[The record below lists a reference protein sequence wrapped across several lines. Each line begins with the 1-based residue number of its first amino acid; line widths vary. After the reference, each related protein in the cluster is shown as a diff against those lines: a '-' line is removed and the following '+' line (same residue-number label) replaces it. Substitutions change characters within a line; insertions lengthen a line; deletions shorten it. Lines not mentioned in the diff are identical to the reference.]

1 MKNTV
6 ISLEH
11 VCYSYP
17 LYQFNGGLKSLALRI
32 IKRDTLT
39 LSRKKSSEK
48 LLFQDFSL
56 TLYQG
61 DRLGVYGPNGSGK
74 TTLLRLI
81 SGLLVPQRGSIY
93 IHGTVAPM
101 LNLVAGF
108 DGQSTGYENI
118 FRRGLLI
125 GLEYVEIE
133 AIVEEVI
140 DYAELRPVINDQ
152 VCTYSSGMQM
162 RLAFAVTTLCGSDIL
177 VLDEWLSVG
186 DEHFQKKTHETM
198 LQYLDKCSA
207 LVIASHSKQTLRHY
221 CTSFLVFNS
230 NDKTWELRADL

>member
-1 MKNTV
+1 MRKSV
-6 ISLEH
+6 ISIEH

-17 LYQFNGGLKSLALRI
+17 LYRFNGGLKSLALRI
-32 IKRDTLT
+32 LRKERLKRE
-39 LSRKKSSEK
+39 KVSEK

-56 TLYQG
+56 SLFEG
-61 DRLGVYGPNGSGK
+61 DRLGIYGPNGSGK

-81 SGLLVPQRGSIY
+81 SGLLVPQKGSID
-93 IHGTVAPM
+93 IHGSVAPM

-125 GLEYVEIE
+125 GLNFKEIQC
-133 AIVEEVI
+133 IVEEVI
-140 DYAELRPVINDQ
+140 DYAELRAVIHDQ
-152 VCTYSSGMQM
+152 VWTYSSGMQM

-186 DEHFQKKTHETM
+186 DEQFQKKTHDTM
-198 LQYLDKCSA
+198 LQYLNKCSA
-207 LVIASHSKQTLRHY
+207 LIIASHSKHTLRQY
-221 CTSFLVFNS
+221 CTSFLVFNTEEKS
-230 NDKTWELRADL
+230 WEMKGIL

>member
-1 MKNTV
+1 MKKAV

-11 VCYSYP
+11 VDYSYP
-17 LYQFNGGLKSLALRI
+17 LYRFNGGLKSLALRI
-32 IKRDTLT
+32 LR
-39 LSRKKSSEK
+39 REK
-48 LLFQDFSL
+48 LRSGRPSENLLFKDFSL
-56 TLYQG
+56 TLYEG
-61 DRLGVYGPNGSGK
+61 DRLGIYGPNGSGK

-81 SGLLVPQRGSIY
+81 SGLLVPQRGSID

-125 GLEYVEIE
+125 GLKYEEMSN
-133 AIVEEVI
+133 IVEEVI
-140 DYAELRPVINDQ
+140 DYSELRGVIHDQ

-186 DEHFQKKTHETM
+186 DESFQKKTHNTM
-198 LQYLDKCSA
+198 LQYLDNCSA
-207 LVIASHSKQTLRHY
+207 LIIASHSKLTLQQY
-221 CTSFLVFNS
+221 CSNFLVFN
-230 NDKTWELRADL
+230 THERAWEMRSCL

>member
-1 MKNTV
+1 MKGSV
-6 ISLEH
+6 ISLEN

-17 LYQFNGGLKSLALRI
+17 RYRFNGGLKSLALRI
-32 IKRDTLT
+32 LRREKQ
-39 LSRKKSSEK
+39 SRRGTSEK
-48 LLFQDFSL
+48 LLFHNFSL
-56 TLYQG
+56 TLYEG
-61 DRLGVYGPNGSGK
+61 DRLGIYGPNGSGK

-81 SGLLVPQRGSIY
+81 SGLLVPQSGSIF
-93 IHGTVAPM
+93 IQGTVAPM

-125 GLEYVEIE
+125 GLSFKEIQR
-133 AIVEEVI
+133 IVEEVI
-140 DYAELRPVINDQ
+140 DYAELRPVIHDQ

-186 DEHFQKKTHETM
+186 DEQFQKKTHDTM

-207 LVIASHSKQTLRHY
+207 LIIASHSKETLRQY
-221 CTSFLVFNS
+221 CTSFLVFNAA
-230 NDKTWELRADL
+230 DGKWEMKDSL